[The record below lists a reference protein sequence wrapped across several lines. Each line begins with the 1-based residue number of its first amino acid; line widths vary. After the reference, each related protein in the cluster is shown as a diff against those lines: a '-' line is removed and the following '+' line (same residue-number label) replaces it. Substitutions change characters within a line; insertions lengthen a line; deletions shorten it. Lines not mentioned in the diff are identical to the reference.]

1 MSETEVPLD
10 IIFVNENDTVSSVQ
24 KGEPLSEE
32 YLTDYNIAYVIELS
46 QNSGV
51 KEGDYVE
58 IVDENESVYS
68 DLPKNE
74 MLVLNSDGTVQ
85 FKLLGGE
92 RIYSRIFSR
101 KLIKLCKS
109 ALKSNDD
116 KDFKKIGK
124 AIFKELQAQ
133 TDRPAEYVESPGE

>member
-10 IIFVNENDTVSSVQ
+10 IIFVNEDDTVSSVQ

-32 YLTDYNIAYVIELS
+32 YLTDYNIAYVIELN

-51 KEGDYVE
+51 KEGDYIE
-58 IVDENESVYS
+58 ILDENESVYS

-101 KLIKLCKS
+101 KLIKLCKQ
-109 ALKSNDD
+109 ALKSKSD
-116 KDFKKIGK
+116 KDLKKVGK
-124 AIFKELQAQ
+124 AIFKELSAQ
-133 TDRPAEYVESPGE
+133 EERSPEYVESPN